1 MCKRASATGL
11 FEQRNGYASKVN
23 ITSTH
28 AHTQG
33 MRQVETLLFSCSWV
47 DFVSEILEMCT
58 HIQRSG

>member
-23 ITSTH
+23 ITPTH

-33 MRQVETLLFSCSWV
+33 MGQVETLLFSCSWV